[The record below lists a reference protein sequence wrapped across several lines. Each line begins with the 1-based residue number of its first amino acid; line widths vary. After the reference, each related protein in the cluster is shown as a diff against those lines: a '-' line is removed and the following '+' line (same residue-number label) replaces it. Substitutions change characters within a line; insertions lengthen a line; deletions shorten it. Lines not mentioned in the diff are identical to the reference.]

1 MCSELLSIICYEKIL
16 RLLKGII
23 VKNIYRLIYLFIMLL
38 RNVEGRYLYL
48 ILKDID
54 VVLKKGIKRY

>member
-16 RLLKGII
+16 RLLKGKI

>member
-1 MCSELLSIICYEKIL
+1 MKKNL

-54 VVLKKGIKRY
+54 VVLKKVLKDINNN